1 MFSFETKASRD
12 MLFTAVLGFFLS
24 ILTWMLFLV
33 VVMMIMMIMMMMM
46 ILMMMM
52 MMMMMIMVNFDMGK
66 QCTANPLCNGLL
78 FVASVLLSFA

>member
-52 MMMMMIMVNFDMGK
+52 MIMVNFDMGK